1 MGSYGIYKLF
11 GPSSE
16 SGKSM
21 KILVEWSANKQA
33 ALRMAEQVRSGVCD
47 PVQSVEVVDCAS
59 GGDVVFRAEC
69 EPTVKSR

>member
-1 MGSYGIYKLF
+1 
-11 GPSSE
+11 
-16 SGKSM
+16 M